1 MIRNNRIWKIKG
13 FEGVFTDEE
22 VIDLIKNGEIKG
34 EYALSSRDMKKWVKV
49 KDSIYQ
55 FYLEDENNETVQ

>member
-1 MIRNNRIWKIKG
+1 MMAKNKIWKIKG

-22 VIDLIKNGEIKG
+22 IVALIKSGEIKG
-34 EYALSSRDMKKWVKV
+34 EYSLSSKDMKKWVKV

-55 FYLEDENNETVQ
+55 FYMEDNNNETVQ